1 MNKITLD
8 TFIQKYNLGGNVNS
22 VKWVSTGDTLSTRFI
37 SPDKSLLGELTLSKQ
52 NLPNFEVGVYDTPL
66 LSKMMGTLSDNIDF
80 TLITPPSDDEQPV
93 AFHLSDSIISAD
105 YVLAAI
111 GVIPDVPEL
120 KNVPEFTT
128 LVNIDSQFINSF
140 IKGKNALSDVETF
153 SVKSSDNGVQ
163 FVIGYSD
170 MNSNRITLKAQS
182 GAVTITEPITFNAN
196 LFKEVLSANKE
207 CSKAELQIS
216 TSGLAHVEFKVD
228 DFVAKYWLVAQ
239 QGK

>member
-8 TFIQKYNLGGNVNS
+8 TFIQKYNLGGSVNS
-22 VKWVSTGDTLSTRFI
+22 VKWISDGTTLSTKFI
-37 SPDKSLLGELTLSKQ
+37 SGDKSLLGNVELKKQTL
-52 NLPNFEVGVYDTPL
+52 PVFEVGVYDTAQL
-66 LSKMMGTLSDNIDF
+66 AKMLGTLSDSIEFEVNEVDN
-80 TLITPPSDDEQPV
+80 TPTN
-93 AFHLSDSIISAD
+93 FHLYDKVLSVD
-105 YVLAAI
+105 YVLAAL

-120 KNVPEFTT
+120 KNVPEFNT
-128 LVNIDSQFINSF
+128 LVNIDSQFITSF
-140 IKGKNALSDVETF
+140 IKGKSALSDVETF

-170 MNSNRITLKAQS
+170 MNSNRISLKAQS
-182 GAVTITEPITFNAN
+182 GAVSITDPITFNAN

-239 QGK
+239 QGN